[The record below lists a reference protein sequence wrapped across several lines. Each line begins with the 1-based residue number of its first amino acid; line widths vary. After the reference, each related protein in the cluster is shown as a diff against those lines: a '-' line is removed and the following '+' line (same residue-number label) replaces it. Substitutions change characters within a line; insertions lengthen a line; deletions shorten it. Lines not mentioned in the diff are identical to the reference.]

1 MKKPSLIEEI
11 KRFHEV
17 SGNKNAISENFLD
30 DLLKKVGLK
39 GDEKNTKKVDD
50 PKKAD
55 LVSDDVK
62 QFFSTLENVKDNLN
76 QQTAGNYEFQKE
88 VESVQ
93 IALVL
98 LGYEL
103 PKYGVDGKYG
113 PETANAISQFKKDN
127 KLDKKSEPI
136 TESILVSILEDF
148 QLIKEKLEMIQLD
161 DTSYPNVKF
170 DTDGTQY
177 DEVNKALLDDLQKAA
192 EAAGVIATITT
203 AKSGHGFL
211 TKSGRK
217 SRHMTQTAVDISIL
231 DGQGSNKASN
241 ETNGNPSFREK
252 GNLLKDALVK
262 LGYTWNTESG
272 NNKAVLWQTNTGGNH
287 FNHLHVS
294 NNSGASDAEL
304 ESLVAGTG
312 SVMTPEDVKV
322 LLGKVKEKG
331 VTSEDLKKYI
341 DRPVIN
347 DKINLDGL
355 TDINF
360 YSKLLEN
367 LGAPVSEENLKFLYA
382 WRQSEGS
389 GGKYNPFN
397 TTWNLPGSTNANSV
411 GVKNYQTLEDGMTAT
426 IKTLKNGLYSC
437 IVEGLVNDIGAAEIA
452 KCPSLKTW
460 GTGDLVA
467 KVIDGYER
475 GASPKIKALA

>member
-1 MKKPSLIEEI
+1 MIY
-11 KRFHEV
+11 KR
-17 SGNKNAISENFLD
+17 
-30 DLLKKVGLK
+30 
-39 GDEKNTKKVDD
+39 
-50 PKKAD
+50 P
-55 LVSDDVK
+55 
-62 QFFSTLENVKDNLN
+62 
-76 QQTAGNYEFQKE
+76 
-88 VESVQ
+88 
-93 IALVL
+93 
-98 LGYEL
+98 
-103 PKYGVDGKYG
+103 
-113 PETANAISQFKKDN
+113 
-127 KLDKKSEPI
+127 
-136 TESILVSILEDF
+136 
-148 QLIKEKLEMIQLD
+148 
-161 DTSYPNVKF
+161 
-170 DTDGTQY
+170 
-177 DEVNKALLDDLQKAA
+177 
-192 EAAGVIATITT
+192 
-203 AKSGHGFL
+203 
-211 TKSGRK
+211 
-217 SRHMTQTAVDISIL
+217 
-231 DGQGSNKASN
+231 NKASN